1 MPKQYHYA
9 APIYRTGSLLPVY
22 TKDDLKNLSAD
33 YTSLVAEN
41 EISIFTK
48 HITDSVVIKAAV
60 GGKTISFSILPL
72 ACPITH
78 DAKGLLNKEE
88 PGPIPEIYLDRIL
101 KKLDKIFPDSEI
113 ITDGLKMYLRWS

>member
-9 APIYRTGSLLPVY
+9 APVYRTGSLLPVY
-22 TKDDLKNLSAD
+22 TKDDLKNLSED

-48 HITDSVVIKAAV
+48 YIMDCVVLKAAV
-60 GGKTISFSILPL
+60 GGKAISFEILPKSL
-72 ACPITH
+72 PICH
-78 DAKGLLNKEE
+78 DAKGLLNKED
-88 PGPIPEIYLDRIL
+88 PGAVPEIYLDRIL

-113 ITDGLKMYLRWS
+113 ITDGKKMYLRWE

>member
-9 APIYRTGSLLPVY
+9 TPMYRTGSLLPVY
-22 TKDDLKNLSAD
+22 TKEDLSNLSDD

-41 EISIFTK
+41 EIGIFTK
-48 HITDSVVIKAAV
+48 YIMDSVVIKATV
-60 GGKTISFSILPL
+60 GGKAVSFEILPK
-72 ACPITH
+72 AFPITH

-113 ITDGLKMYLRWS
+113 MTDGLKMYLRWS

>member
-1 MPKQYHYA
+1 MPKQYQYA
-9 APIYRTGSLLPVY
+9 SPIYRMGSLQPVY
-22 TKDDLKNLSAD
+22 TKEDLTNLGED

-48 HITDSVVIKAAV
+48 YIMDSVVIKATV
-60 GGKTISFSILPL
+60 GGKALSFEILPKTF
-72 ACPITH
+72 PITH
-78 DAKGLLNKEE
+78 DANGLLNKED

-113 ITDGLKMYLRWS
+113 MTDGLKMYLRWS